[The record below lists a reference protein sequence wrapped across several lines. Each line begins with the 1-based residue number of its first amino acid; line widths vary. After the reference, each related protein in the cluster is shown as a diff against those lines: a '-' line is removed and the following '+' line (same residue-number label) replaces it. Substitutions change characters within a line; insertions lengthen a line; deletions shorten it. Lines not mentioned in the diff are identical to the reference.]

1 MEGVNCFKMT
11 LPKYIKDKI
20 LLRAKYAIKFMELD
34 CDICSWMQANNI
46 DSEYSLPGYVESLC
60 GGYSAAR
67 EVIKEIEEA

>member
-1 MEGVNCFKMT
+1 MEGVNHFKMT

>member
-1 MEGVNCFKMT
+1 MT

-67 EVIKEIEEA
+67 GVIKEIEEA

>member
-1 MEGVNCFKMT
+1 MRC
-11 LPKYIKDKI
+11 PKYIKDRI

-34 CDICSWMQANNI
+34 HDICSWMQANNI

>member
-1 MEGVNCFKMT
+1 MT

-20 LLRAKYAIKFMELD
+20 FLRAKYAIKFMELD

-60 GGYSAAR
+60 GGYSAAK
-67 EVIKEIEEA
+67 EVIKEIEKA

>member
-1 MEGVNCFKMT
+1 MEGVNHLKMT

-34 CDICSWMQANNI
+34 NEIAEWMQANNI

-60 GGYSAAR
+60 GGYSAAK

>member
-1 MEGVNCFKMT
+1 MNC
-11 LPKYIKDKI
+11 PKYIKDKI

-34 CDICSWMQANNI
+34 NEIAEWMQSNNI
-46 DSEYSLPGYVESLC
+46 DSEYSLPGYVESPC

>member
-1 MEGVNCFKMT
+1 MEGVNYFKMT

-34 CDICSWMQANNI
+34 YDICSWMQANNI

>member
-1 MEGVNCFKMT
+1 MT
-11 LPKYIKDKI
+11 LPKYIKNKI

>member
-1 MEGVNCFKMT
+1 MEGVNYFKMT
-11 LPKYIKDKI
+11 PPKYIKNKI

-60 GGYSAAR
+60 GGYSAAK

>member
-1 MEGVNCFKMT
+1 MT

-20 LLRAKYAIKFMELD
+20 LLRAKYAIKFIELD
-34 CDICSWMQANNI
+34 CDICSWMQPNNI

>member
-1 MEGVNCFKMT
+1 MERVNYFKMT

-34 CDICSWMQANNI
+34 CDICSWMQVNNI